1 MCKLFFFFSQQA
13 IGELMLE
20 TRENL
25 PFSKK
30 ASGIIVIVAKLLSS
44 GPSCHFQVCGLDVKS
59 IGCAQTGAR

>member
-1 MCKLFFFFSQQA
+1 
-13 IGELMLE
+13 MLE